1 MQRGEG
7 GRRGGEMRVG
17 GGCGD
22 ILSGLLALG
31 GFQKIRRRGEGGL
44 GDDLASQMTQW
55 RLKYHQGESRRALL
69 LLLPLSS
76 LFARGHAFLTAANTH
91 QTTSRLRRLS
101 ERAASTAKTSP
112 LPHDSDSVFFLCV
125 PPSGPRHLHD
135 SAAPRRIPSQNSH

>member
-1 MQRGEG
+1 MENAGGEE
-7 GRRGGEMRVG
+7 GRRNEGW

-22 ILSGLLALG
+22 ILFGLLALG
-31 GFQKIRRRGEGGL
+31 GFQKIRRRGEGVL
-44 GDDLASQMTQW
+44 GDDLASQMTKW
-55 RLKYHQGESRRALL
+55 RLKCHQGESRRALLLL

-112 LPHDSDSVFFLCV
+112 LPRDSDYVFFPLRPAV
-125 PPSGPRHLHD
+125 WPPA
-135 SAAPRRIPSQNSH
+135 SA